1 MAIAMVR
8 RRIAGYAKVKRK
20 RAPLPKKS
28 HGPEDGPMVGET
40 TVRVYAPMAAVGRSV
55 PRQSA
60 WQRLWKPAV
69 LGSGLLIGCIVA
81 FMSLKSP
88 ARTSY
93 STAERQDYPK
103 TASLSASRVV
113 GASAARRGGQS
124 AGGNAPGNVG
134 GGEMVVLVNRNAP
147 TDDSFRAGAY
157 VRQKV
162 FLPNV
167 SGDCVVTGNGARDID
182 ECLRQRAAE

>member
-28 HGPEDGPMVGET
+28 NGPDDGPMVGEA
-40 TVRVYAPMAAVGRSV
+40 VRVYAPMAAVGRSGA
-55 PRQSA
+55 PRSQ
-60 WQRLWKPAV
+60 WQKLWKPV
-69 LGSGLLIGCIVA
+69 FFGSGLLVGCIVA
-81 FMSLKSP
+81 FLVMKSP
-88 ARTSY
+88 SRSY
-93 STAERQDYPK
+93 SPAPERQDYPK
-103 TASLSASRVV
+103 TSPLSASRVV
-113 GASAARRGGQS
+113 GASAARRSGPTTSSNGQ
-124 AGGNAPGNVG
+124 GNVG

-162 FLPNV
+162 FLPNA
-167 SGDCVVTGNGARDID
+167 SGDCVVSGGSDDIGD
-182 ECLRQRAAE
+182 CLRRQAAR

>member
-28 HGPEDGPMVGET
+28 GPDDGPMVGEA
-40 TVRVYAPMAAVGRSV
+40 VRVYAPMAAVGRSGA
-55 PRQSA
+55 PRSQ
-60 WQRLWKPAV
+60 WQKLWKPMV
-69 LGSGLLIGCIVA
+69 LGTGLLVGCIVA
-81 FMSLKSP
+81 FMVMKSP
-88 ARTSY
+88 SRSY
-93 STAERQDYPK
+93 SAGVERQDYPK
-103 TASLSASRVV
+103 TSPLSASRVV
-113 GASAARRGGQS
+113 GASAARRSGQS

-182 ECLRQRAAE
+182 ECLRPRAAE